1 MSNDRT
7 LTYLALAELAA
18 RWAAGRGHGVEVGL
32 TGAELRV
39 FSQNGE
45 DGVLQ
50 ALLARVGV
58 SSRRFVE
65 FGAETGREGNCVF
78 LADVLGWTGLF
89 MEADP
94 SSFARLSTKYRDL
107 PGVQTLQ
114 AGVTPANIN
123 ALLTESG
130 MTGEIDV
137 LSIDIDGH
145 DYWVWKAI
153 SAVSARVV
161 VIEYNAHVRYPDRQV
176 QPLDEVDPWNGT
188 DFYGASLGALEHL
201 ADDLGYALVHTEL
214 AGVNAFFVRADL
226 AEGLPSG
233 GAVPRRAPNFF
244 LLGEGH
250 PPDTSGRRFI
260 DPVT

>member
-18 RWAAGRGHGVEVGL
+18 RWEAGRRPGGEAGL

-50 ALLARVGV
+50 ALLAGVGV
-58 SSRRFVE
+58 TSRRFVE
-65 FGAETGREGNCVF
+65 FGAESGREGNCVF
-78 LADVLGWTGLF
+78 LADVLGWSGLF
-89 MEADP
+89 LEADP
-94 SSFARLSTKYRDL
+94 SSFSQLSTKYRDQEAVL
-107 PGVQTLQ
+107 TVQ
-114 AGVTPANIN
+114 AAVTPENIN
-123 ALLTESG
+123 ELLVGSG
-130 MTGEIDV
+130 ITGEIDV

-153 SAVSARVV
+153 SAVDARVV
-161 VIEYNAHVRYPDRQV
+161 VIEYNAHVAYPDRRV
-176 QPLDEVDPWNGT
+176 QPLDECDPWNGT
-188 DFYGASLGALEHL
+188 DYFGASLGALKRL
-201 ADDLGYALVHTEL
+201 ADDLGYTLVHTDL

-233 GAVPRRAPNFF
+233 DAVPLRAPNYF
-244 LLGEGH
+244 LLGGGH
-250 PPDTSGRRFI
+250 PPDTTGRHLI